1 MSYTSS
7 ISSKGQV
14 TVPLEIRRRLG
25 LRRGDRV
32 EFVAQGELTVLRP
45 ARGAPNPFA
54 RYAGALGTFPGGV
67 RESNAWMDDLRRP
80 AAPRRRGVRISVR

>member
-1 MSYTSS
+1 MSHTSS

-14 TVPLEIRRRLG
+14 TVPLDIRRRLG
-25 LRRGDRV
+25 LRKGDRV
-32 EFVAQGELTVLRP
+32 EFVAQGELTILRP

-67 RESNAWMDDLRRP
+67 REINAWMDDLRGP
-80 AAPRRRGVRISVR
+80 ATPHRRIMRIPAR